1 MPEVSQLKDDEIDL
15 FELFET
21 LWRGKWKIITTT
33 FVAALVGITFS
44 FVQPNSY
51 QVSTPIQNGKQSVF
65 LPYIA
70 LNDLLEDKGLLF
82 DSEKNSNGYSF
93 NSVSVFEM
101 FVTEFNDYEEMIN
114 VLSDNYFVKQSIE
127 ELDEIGK
134 RTALI
139 GFAKSFALKRP
150 SRDGEN
156 WLLSFE
162 WHDNFE
168 GARLLDDAIQQTLIN
183 TQKATKDNIDN
194 LASSVDIRNSLE
206 LDNLRNELR
215 LNKIKQIY
223 AEKKRLQYLIEQS
236 AIAREIGIESNSLN
250 SNDLSR
256 SSQNRIALSISPNAF
271 PFYLRGYK
279 AIEKEISLIS
289 NRSDEEAL
297 LMKSG
302 YIEIKEKILSLE
314 NDLSSS
320 QLRTASKLIANDS
333 PNKWV
338 EYDLEFADSKSQK
351 KSKLY
356 VALSILLGGMFGAMY
371 VLVSN
376 SIRKRKAV

>member
-1 MPEVSQLKDDEIDL
+1 MTEVRTPYDDEIDL

-21 LWRGKWKIITTT
+21 LWREKWKIITTT
-33 FVAALVGITFS
+33 FVAALLGITFS

-65 LPYIA
+65 LSYTS
-70 LNDLLEDKGLLF
+70 LNDLLK
-82 DSEKNSNGYSF
+82 KNQFSL
-93 NSVSVFEM
+93 SVDEQKMFEM
-101 FVTEFNDYEEMIN
+101 FVAEFNDYEEMIN

-134 RTALI
+134 RRALI
-139 GFAKSFALKRP
+139 GFAKSFALKPP
-150 SRDGEN
+150 SKNGEN

-162 WHDNFE
+162 WHDNLE

-183 TQKATKDNIDN
+183 VQKTTKDNIDN

-206 LDNLRNELR
+206 LDNLRNELH
-215 LNKIKQIY
+215 LIEQKKIDR
-223 AEKKRLQYLIEQS
+223 ENKRLQHLMEQS
-236 AIAREIGIESNSLN
+236 AIAKELGIESNTLNPNELSQNSQNGISLSVS
-250 SNDLSR
+250 SNDV
-256 SSQNRIALSISPNAF
+256 

-279 AIEKEISLIS
+279 AIDKEISLIS

-297 LMKSG
+297 LMASG

-320 QLRTASKLIANDS
+320 QLRSASQLIATDS

-338 EYDLEFADSKSQK
+338 EYDLALADSKSQK

-356 VALSILLGGMFGAMY
+356 VALSIVLGGMIGIVF
-371 VLVSN
+371 VLINN
-376 SIRKRKAV
+376 SIRKRKEIASKV

>member
-1 MPEVSQLKDDEIDL
+1 MPEVSQLNDDEIDL

-33 FVAALVGITFS
+33 FVTALVGITYS

-65 LPYIA
+65 LPYTV
-70 LNDLLEDKGLLF
+70 LNDLLKINQFSLPVDEQKM
-82 DSEKNSNGYSF
+82 
-93 NSVSVFEM
+93 FEM
-101 FVTEFNDYEEMIN
+101 FVAEFNDYEEMIN
-114 VLSDNYFVKQSIE
+114 VLSDNDFVKQSIE
-127 ELDEIGK
+127 DLDEIGK
-134 RTALI
+134 RRALI
-139 GFAKSFALKRP
+139 NFAKSFALKRP
-150 SRDGEN
+150 SKNEEN

-162 WHDNFE
+162 WHDNLE
-168 GARLLDDAIQQTLIN
+168 GSRLLDDAIQQTLIN

-215 LNKIKQIY
+215 LIKIKQIY

-256 SSQNRIALSISPNAF
+256 SSQNRIALSIGPNAF

-297 LMKSG
+297 LMESG

-314 NDLSSS
+314 NDLSLS
-320 QLRTASKLIANDS
+320 QLRTASQLIATDS

-338 EYDLEFADSKSQK
+338 EYDLAFADSKSQK